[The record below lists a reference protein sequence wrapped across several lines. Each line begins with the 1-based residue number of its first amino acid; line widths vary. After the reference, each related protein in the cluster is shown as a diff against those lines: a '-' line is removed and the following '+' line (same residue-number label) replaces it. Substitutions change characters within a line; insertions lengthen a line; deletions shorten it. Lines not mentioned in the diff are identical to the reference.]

1 MSTDL
6 ETQIL
11 AAHEYREL
19 YHSTGV
25 DFDGRQEKLIT
36 RFLSL
41 ERRLRSYVTFVK
53 KIQGFA
59 ELPNIDQE
67 CLFKGTDSINH

>member
-1 MSTDL
+1 M
-6 ETQIL
+6 ETKTL
-11 AAHEYREL
+11 PADEYKTL
-19 YHSTGV
+19 YDTTGI
-25 DFDGRQEKLIT
+25 DIDGRQEKLTT

-59 ELPNIDQE
+59 QLPNIDQE
-67 CLFKGTDSINH
+67 YLFKGTVYK